1 MGSVENISLSNK
13 CCWSIF
19 LKSIKRKMSID
30 ELREKGH
37 GGCDSAK
44 EAFDELCAM
53 VEALNAEREER
64 REVAI
69 ARFAARRAYTQR
81 LREKNQKLRAQYL
94 ALLDSYNSLVEEV
107 KDRSDSSSSSDD
119 DADDTCCIM

>member
-1 MGSVENISLSNK
+1 MGSGKYSRGLEELRSQFRISEN
-13 CCWSIF
+13 
-19 LKSIKRKMSID
+19 KMSID

-37 GGCDSAK
+37 GGCDTAK

-53 VEALNAEREER
+53 VDALHAEREER

-69 ARFAARRAYTQR
+69 ARFAARRAYTNR

-94 ALLDSYNSLVEEV
+94 ALLDSYNALVEEV

-119 DADDTCCIM
+119 DDDDTCCIM

>member
-1 MGSVENISLSNK
+1 MGSGKYSRDLKGLSIQFYFQK
-13 CCWSIF
+13 T
-19 LKSIKRKMSID
+19 KMSID

-37 GGCDSAK
+37 GGCDTAK

-53 VEALNAEREER
+53 VDALHAEREER

-69 ARFAARRAYTQR
+69 ARFAARRAYTNR

-94 ALLDSYNSLVEEV
+94 ALLDSYNALVEEV
-107 KDRSDSSSSSDD
+107 KDRSDSSSSSDED
-119 DADDTCCIM
+119 DDDTCCIM

>member
-1 MGSVENISLSNK
+1 
-13 CCWSIF
+13 
-19 LKSIKRKMSID
+19 MSID

-69 ARFAARRAYTQR
+69 ARFSARRAYTQR

-119 DADDTCCIM
+119 DDDDTCCIM

>member
-1 MGSVENISLSNK
+1 MVENLNAEREERRLES
-13 CCWSIF
+13 F
-19 LKSIKRKMSID
+19 LQPLKMSLD
-30 ELREKGH
+30 ELRSKGH

-53 VEALNAEREER
+53 VENLNAEREER

-69 ARFAARRAYTQR
+69 ARFAARRAYTNR

-94 ALLDSYNSLVEEV
+94 ALLDSYNALVEEV
-107 KDRSDSSSSSDD
+107 KDRSDSSSSSDED
-119 DADDTCCIM
+119 DDDTCCIM